1 MALETGS
8 SDAGTAGHAPSG
20 RGPLAL
26 KRARLS
32 VRGRMLVSLTVLIL
46 CVVALT
52 TLIHLYHAREI
63 VWEGTLR
70 EAELVAR
77 QIYSQTAHGLSRAPG
92 RDPWETLRRD
102 RELRA
107 LLDSSVGHA
116 PWLLYAIIEDTAGI
130 ARLHSDMKQ
139 EGQRIPPQPNLRVLV
154 GRPGP
159 QRLWDLYRPPQTYEV
174 ALPLDVNGVP
184 FATIRLGVALALV
197 RRQLDD
203 SLRYSVLLGVFALVA
218 ALAVAL
224 ALSSVTLEPIRKL
237 AEDMERLRRGEFDIG
252 TAAGPTDE
260 FGRLAYQ
267 LQQLGQQMHADR
279 TRTLAERSHFQS
291 AVDQLEDG
299 LMLFGPDGRVLF
311 ANRMVEV
318 AVRRPAA
325 EVVGAPLDEALPPLH
340 PLRPLVQQALH
351 EGVSAR
357 NATVEVPDGE
367 APVQLLVSVFP
378 VSDRAQTCDGAIMVL
393 KDLKSVTV
401 SARTFQSLIQYSAQL
416 AALGQVTSEVTH
428 DVKNPLHAMMVHI
441 AFLRERLGEQPPDVR
456 RSLDVLE
463 TEIGRADT
471 LVNRFTEVTR
481 PPEISMQPLDLNA
494 LVREV
499 TGLLRR
505 QWQVRGVQ
513 FQVELDPSLPS
524 VAGEEEL
531 LRRAVLNLVLN
542 ACQAL
547 PDGGTVAISTTRDDE
562 THVTLTVADTGV
574 GIPPEDLERV
584 FAPYYTTKPGGTG
597 IGLPLVRRV
606 VMMHHG
612 EIQILS
618 TIGEG
623 TRAVIRLPVSVAV

>member
-1 MALETGS
+1 
-8 SDAGTAGHAPSG
+8 
-20 RGPLAL
+20 
-26 KRARLS
+26 
-32 VRGRMLVSLTVLIL
+32 
-46 CVVALT
+46 
-52 TLIHLYHAREI
+52 
-63 VWEGTLR
+63 
-70 EAELVAR
+70 
-77 QIYSQTAHGLSRAPG
+77 
-92 RDPWETLRRD
+92 
-102 RELRA
+102 
-107 LLDSSVGHA
+107 
-116 PWLLYAIIEDTAGI
+116 
-130 ARLHSDMKQ
+130 
-139 EGQRIPPQPNLRVLV
+139 
-154 GRPGP
+154 
-159 QRLWDLYRPPQTYEV
+159 
-174 ALPLDVNGVP
+174 
-184 FATIRLGVALALV
+184 
-197 RRQLDD
+197 
-203 SLRYSVLLGVFALVA
+203 
-218 ALAVAL
+218 VAL